1 MQELFNKIT
10 RKNLENNLYIIPT
23 PIGNLEDITF
33 RALNILQNCDIIFCE
48 DTRNTKKLLNLYD
61 INNKILYTYN
71 NYSDD
76 NQRNNIINL
85 IKNEKKAIAL
95 VSDAGTPL
103 ISDPGYKLVDLCIKN
118 AINIIPLPGASAS
131 ITALSASGLST
142 DEFLF
147 YGFLSANK
155 HEKEKE
161 LKNLVEN
168 NYTTICYETAIR
180 LINTL
185 EMLYNIDKNK
195 KICIA
200 RELTK
205 VFEDIKT
212 NTVENVL
219 SYYKNNKDKI
229 KGEIVLII
237 EKKEENNKNEFLIDD
252 KIIKKY
258 LKYLSKKDASEL
270 LADLYNINKKIIYN
284 YLIGLDYNQTI

>member
-85 IKNEKKAIAL
+85 IKNEKKSIAL

-103 ISDPGYKLVDLCIKN
+103 ISDPGYKLVELCVKN

-142 DEFLF
+142 DKFLF

-155 HEKEKE
+155 NEKERE

-185 EMLYNIDKNK
+185 EILNNIDKNK
-195 KICIA
+195 KICVA

-205 VFEDIKT
+205 VFETIKT
-212 NTVENVL
+212 DTVENVL
-219 SYYKNNKDKI
+219 SYYKNNKDKVR
-229 KGEIVLII
+229 GEIVLII
-237 EKKEENNKNEFLIDD
+237 EKKEETNKNEFSID
-252 KIIKKY
+252 KTIIDKY
-258 LKYLSKKDASEL
+258 LKYLSKKDAAEL
-270 LADLYNINKKIIYN
+270 LADIYKLNKKIIYN
-284 YLIGLDYNQTI
+284 YLIELE

>member
-229 KGEIVLII
+229 RGEIVLII